1 MVVRRLQGADARGGL
16 CPGRWH
22 FAEGWVAGS
31 RSSTRTLSP
40 SRSEVAGRG
49 GLQGHASCIFRTEKC
64 KGLKP
69 SPRSP
74 HTRPHSTGRGP
85 SVPVQAPR
93 AGGQGAPVLCNRG
106 AGSRSWGRTRPWFPS
121 TCSGPLEEGCQI
133 QPLKAPGLTV
143 IRAWGWDVERGPWG
157 GRGDSQGSWRCLA
170 RGEGGPQGSPCH
182 LIPAPLRAAQGVVV
196 AETLPVRGDESLA
209 HPGSNSRGPS
219 APGPGR
225 GVRVQRRVGCWCPAP
240 SGGSTGAP
248 VSPQQNP
255 GQGLPAQHWAQ
266 AWETAGVL
274 AGPVHGASLFWSR
287 GLQAGRGGG
296 GCAEAGGAAPGD
308 GPGAPEHGCSQRK
321 PGDLRRGWGGG
332 RCLTSSR
339 APRLRPPLWPQTC
352 PLLFP

>member
-1 MVVRRLQGADARGGL
+1 MRPASSGQKNAKASSQAPGPRTHAHTAQGGG
-16 CPGRWH
+16 
-22 FAEGWVAGS
+22 
-31 RSSTRTLSP
+31 
-40 SRSEVAGRG
+40 
-49 GLQGHASCIFRTEKC
+49 
-64 KGLKP
+64 
-69 SPRSP
+69 PRSP
-74 HTRPHSTGRGP
+74 CRHPGRVGREPLSCATGEQAVGP
-85 SVPVQAPR
+85 GGGHGLGFPPR
-93 AGGQGAPVLCNRG
+93 AV
-106 AGSRSWGRTRPWFPS
+106 
-121 TCSGPLEEGCQI
+121 GPLEEGCQI

-182 LIPAPLRAAQGVVV
+182 LTPAPLRAAQGVVV